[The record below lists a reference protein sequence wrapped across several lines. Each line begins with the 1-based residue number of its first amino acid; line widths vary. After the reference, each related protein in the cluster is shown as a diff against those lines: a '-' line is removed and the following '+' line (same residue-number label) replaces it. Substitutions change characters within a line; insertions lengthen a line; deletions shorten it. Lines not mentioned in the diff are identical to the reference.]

1 MPKTRKKRIGRPPDG
16 IARRPMTINL
26 PVIITERLRDYSVE
40 TGESAS
46 NLIARLVAEFFRTD
60 GKPAGNIR
68 ATLKAKLD
76 KLD

>member
-1 MPKTRKKRIGRPPDG
+1 MTQTRRKRIGRPPDG

-26 PVIITERLRDYSVE
+26 PVIITERLKDYSVE

-60 GKPAGNIR
+60 GQPPGNKR
-68 ATLKAKLD
+68 STLKAKLE
-76 KLD
+76 KLG